1 MQTNR
6 EVVLRA
12 ENVKKYFPI
21 RGTLG
26 RVVNNVK
33 AVDGVSLSLLRGET
47 YGLVGETGCG
57 KSTLGRTLIHLTPA
71 TAGSI
76 TVEGRDLTKLTPKEM
91 RSMRRRVQ
99 MVFQDPYTSLDPRQ
113 RIGDILLE
121 MLEIQKIGERA
132 GSAAR
137 S

>member
-47 YGLVGETGCG
+47 YA
-57 KSTLGRTLIHLTPA
+57 SSGRRGAESP
-71 TAGSI
+71 
-76 TVEGRDLTKLTPKEM
+76 
-91 RSMRRRVQ
+91 RS
-99 MVFQDPYTSLDPRQ
+99 
-113 RIGDILLE
+113 G
-121 MLEIQKIGERA
+121 
-132 GSAAR
+132 AR
-137 S
+137 SST